1 MCPLA
6 LKNQATFQLSK
17 YSALATYVTRRGTT
31 RGRKNESQNEIWFE
45 ARIADPLGGM
55 CSRPSTRTR

>member
-1 MCPLA
+1 MCPFA

-17 YSALATYVTRRGTT
+17 YSALATYRTRRGTT

-45 ARIADPLGGM
+45 ARMAGPRGGM